1 MSNAQGVKE
10 NQSSVY
16 VHGDNLYKK
25 ISDKEKDGKYGDDE
39 SQKLLKEIEKQY
51 LVWKI
56 ENETKMRVR
65 TGEPLVPV
73 DTGLLGLRGED
84 RSAWCKGLG
93 CA

>member
-56 ENETKMRVR
+56 ENESSYR
-65 TGEPLVPV
+65 
-73 DTGLLGLRGED
+73 
-84 RSAWCKGLG
+84 
-93 CA
+93 